1 MPNVPENETEPE
13 REPPNWFMLPI
24 VASIII
30 LIFVG
35 YRFGCSSH

>member
-1 MPNVPENETEPE
+1 MNKSPEPDSDPE

-24 VASIII
+24 VATVII

-35 YRFGCSSH
+35 YRFGCSTH